1 MLAFSN
7 IAAKSE
13 EKLVALPL
21 KNETFGLPMRCSFTQ
36 IVPRQHSKLYVRFLE
51 TYLSSGYT
59 VVLFWFLSWYSQIIL
74 KGSIAAQV
82 ILTAN

>member
-36 IVPRQHSKLYVRFLE
+36 I
-51 TYLSSGYT
+51 SSQT
-59 VVLFWFLSWYSQIIL
+59 
-74 KGSIAAQV
+74 AQ
-82 ILTAN
+82 